1 MSIELK
7 MMVDN
12 GGMQLET
19 GGLSSVQVLK
29 AGEVW
34 MRLV

>member
-1 MSIELK
+1 MSIELE
-7 MMVDN
+7 MMVDI

-19 GGLSSVQVLK
+19 GGLSSVQVLM

-34 MRLV
+34 MK

>member
-1 MSIELK
+1 MSIELE
-7 MMVDN
+7 MMADN

-19 GGLSSVQVLK
+19 GGLSCVQVLM

-34 MRLV
+34 MR

>member
-1 MSIELK
+1 MRIELE

-19 GGLSSVQVLK
+19 GGLSSVQVLM
-29 AGEVW
+29 AGKVW
-34 MRLV
+34 TR